1 MSVLTFSDRIRRIEV
16 SAIKQM
22 ALKAEK
28 YENVV
33 SFGWGVPSFRT
44 LSAIRE
50 AAKKAL
56 DEDILIDRYS
66 PVPGLPELRRRIASI
81 WSAHYGFEITPRQI
95 LITTGAME
103 GMMCLMQ
110 TLFDPGD
117 EVLVMDPGFSSHIEE
132 MELTGVVPRFVS
144 LDENRGWAVAE
155 EAIERVISS
164 RTKGIILINP
174 NNPTGHIFTKDDI
187 ELVARVVKKHNL
199 WLVLDEP
206 YTYLAYD
213 GRVLFHPLEIAEI
226 RRQTVV
232 VETFSKKYSMS
243 GWRVGYVVAPSAEL
257 ILELM
262 KVHDATAVSAARV
275 CQIGALRALD
285 IPEEDLLGERR
296 EMQKRRD
303 LICRWLDKI
312 PGLFS
317 YVRPSGAYYI
327 LPKIIAGGL
336 DDVTLAHRLLDE
348 IQVVVI
354 PGYAFGPTGKNH
366 VRFCFSNPQEEI
378 NEGCSR
384 ILKWWRRNKQ
394 YEE

>member
-1 MSVLTFSDRIRRIEV
+1 MSVMTFSSRIKRIEV

-44 LSAIRE
+44 LPVIRE
-50 AAKKAL
+50 AAKRAL
-56 DEDILIDRYS
+56 DDDPLIDRYS
-66 PVPGLPELRRRIASI
+66 PVPGLPELRRKIALTQSERF
-81 WSAHYGFEITPRQI
+81 GFTIVPQQI

-144 LDENRGWAVAE
+144 LDESHGWGVTE
-155 EAIERVISS
+155 DAIEQVVSS
-164 RTKGIILINP
+164 RTKGVILINP
-174 NNPTGHIFTKDDI
+174 NNPTGHVFTRDDI
-187 ELVARVVKKHNL
+187 KLIARVVKKYNL

-206 YTYLAYD
+206 YTYLVYD
-213 GRVLFHPLEIAEI
+213 GCVLFHPLEISEI
-226 RRQTVV
+226 RDQTIL

-243 GWRVGYVVAPSAEL
+243 GWRVGYVVAPSKEL

-262 KVHDATAVSAARV
+262 KVHDATSVSVARV

-285 IPEEDLLGERR
+285 ILEADLRGERK
-296 EMQKRRD
+296 EMQDRRD
-303 LICRWLDKI
+303 LICQWLSKMPD
-312 PGLFS
+312 LFS
-317 YVRPSGAYYI
+317 FVRSSGAYYI
-327 LPKIIAGGL
+327 FPKIITGGL
-336 DDVTLAHRLLDE
+336 DDLTFAHRLLDE

-354 PGYAFGPTGKNH
+354 PGYAFGPTGRGH
-366 VRFCFSNPQEEI
+366 VRFCFSGPQEEI
-378 NEGCSR
+378 NKGCGR
-384 ILKWWRRNKQ
+384 ILEWWQHNKRC
-394 YEE
+394 